1 MHAPTLRPTPPP
13 PAALLHTLRDHLPS
27 RRHVVCDRTGCGVAW
42 KGEEADCW
50 TCGNPGTSRH
60 FRRTSALQRL
70 LDQVGTTEHQERKAA
85 AA

>member
-1 MHAPTLRPTPPP
+1 MHAPTLRLTPRP
-13 PAALLHTLRDHLPS
+13 PATLLHTLRDHLPS
-27 RRHVVCDRTGCGVAW
+27 RRHIVCDRPECGVAW

-50 TCGNPGTSRH
+50 NCGNPATSRH

-70 LDQVGTTEHQERKAA
+70 LDQVCTTEPRERKAA